1 MNRNSCIF
9 VLARSVELQAVSTV
23 VGAFDDRM
31 IGLYMRCKDFAAL
44 HMASQRANE
53 GLAREN
59 STLRTHVKKL
69 EDMHAHFML
78 IRGKDE
84 REDGHGDAFGTAPPL
99 PFPERSGELCGDEE

>member
-1 MNRNSCIF
+1 MF

-23 VGAFDDRM
+23 VDTFDDRM

-59 STLRTHVKKL
+59 ASLRAHVDKL
-69 EDMHAHFML
+69 EDVHAHFML

-84 REDGHGDAFGTAPPL
+84 HEDGHGDAYGNAPPL
-99 PFPERSGELCGDEE
+99 PFLERPEGSCGDEE